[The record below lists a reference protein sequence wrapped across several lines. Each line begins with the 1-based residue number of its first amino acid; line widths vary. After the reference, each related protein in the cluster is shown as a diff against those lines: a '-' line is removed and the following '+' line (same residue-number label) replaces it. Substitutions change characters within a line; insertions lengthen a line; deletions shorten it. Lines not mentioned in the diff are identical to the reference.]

1 VTISFNPFEDDD
13 EPRLTPTPQG
23 RTEPPSEPQPDPA
36 ETDGSNSVP
45 GPDVDDDDDE
55 PRLGTSP
62 TISKAEATGKA
73 STPRQDRKVS
83 TGAGSGGRKRSR
95 PTLGLAVIVV
105 AALVFAGIPVL
116 RSAFARTPKDRI
128 GISYGGGPIEGV
140 HFQKVI
146 PPGHGLFF
154 NGFFDSLYLYPADQ
168 LNYILAPR
176 PNKNGK
182 GTTDDSVVA
191 PTSDRVNVS
200 YQVAVYYRLN
210 TDRLRPFHE
219 EFGLRYQAYTDSGW
233 DRLVTDT
240 LRQQIEAALQEE
252 TRRHTVAELFGD
264 ADLLVKVQNEIQG
277 TITTRLE
284 AAMGERFFCG
294 PTFGPGGECGDPT
307 FVIKRI
313 DIPDA
318 VAAAFESNRTSEVL
332 ITTRQNE
339 VRQREEEARA
349 IAAIND
355 ALQQNSRAYVML
367 KAIESGKINFWVLPE
382 GSDVDLTAPDPTS
395 QTPTDPGQ

>member
-1 VTISFNPFEDDD
+1 MTIPFTPFEDDD
-13 EPRLTPTPQG
+13 LPPRSRPVKEPEPIDDTVPPTSAQTG
-23 RTEPPSEPQPDPA
+23 RTPDA
-36 ETDGSNSVP
+36 GASSD
-45 GPDVDDDDDE
+45 DVTEDDDE

-62 TISKAEATGKA
+62 TISKADVSAKA
-73 STPRQDRKVS
+73 SRRKAL
-83 TGAGSGGRKRSR
+83 TGGSGGSGERRRSR
-95 PTLGLAVIVV
+95 PILGISLVVLAAV
-105 AALVFAGIPVL
+105 VFAGLPL
-116 RSAFARTPKDRI
+116 LKSAFARTPKDRI

-140 HFQKVI
+140 HFQKIVE
-146 PPGHGLFF
+146 PGHGLFF